1 MREFVVTLRN
11 GRRYTIRADRA
22 AFLDGQ
28 TLGLV
33 VQPNPAPGGPEAIDQ
48 AVAVFDRRLVASV
61 IAADHLVSEGKAE
74 TIDPPWLVQRDGDPD
89 SDIPF

>member
-1 MREFVVTLRN
+1 MREFVVTLRD
-11 GRRYTIRADRA
+11 GRRYTVRADRLA
-22 AFLDGQ
+22 ILDHE

-33 VQPNPAPGGPEAIDQ
+33 ADPSPAVGAGGPVDN

-61 IAADHLVSEGKAE
+61 IAVENLVSEGKAE
-74 TIDPPWLVQRDGDPD
+74 PVDPPWLVSRGDPD